1 MSSTNNTQDHHDL
14 HIFFFPYLASG
25 HMIPL
30 LDTALLFAARGV
42 KVSYVTTA
50 GNLPSLL
57 PAVSSAAANG
67 ASMQLLLLPFPF
79 EEAGLPSG
87 CENTNSLP
95 MTDAAHEKF
104 YNLIQLLQQP
114 LRQLIVDHR
123 PDFLV
128 ADELYP
134 WTSDLAISLNIPR
147 VVFNGT
153 SHFTICILDQVEQ
166 MMVNSRDDDKP
177 FVVHEIEITKAELP
191 KVFHYPKIALDM
203 FREASNKSYGLLL
216 NSFDELVP
224 EYVERLKTDGKS
236 RRVWNVGP
244 VSLRHW
250 KEADNGKDD
259 KGIKAWLDDKKDR
272 SVLYIAF
279 GSECVFS
286 DDQLRE
292 IGLGLEG
299 SGRDFIW
306 VVRGGGGGLDTI
318 GDWLPK
324 GFEEKVEGRGLVVR
338 GWAPQRM
345 ILNHPALGAFMMQC
359 GWNSTLEALSC
370 GVPMI
375 AWPLHSEQFVN
386 ERLIV
391 QVLGTGA
398 SAIEQG
404 VKRSIFAEQE
414 EVVKAEAVKRAVD
427 RVMGEGGEAAEI
439 RSRAEKY
446 KKISRSVVEEGGSSH
461 VNLTCMIQELTKV
474 AREKKRETS
483 Y

>member
-1 MSSTNNTQDHHDL
+1 MGSTNNTQDHHDL

-42 KVSYVTTA
+42 KVSYITTA
-50 GNLPSLL
+50 GNLPSLTA
-57 PAVSSAAANG
+57 PT
-67 ASMQLLLLPFPF
+67 
-79 EEAGLPSG
+79 PS
-87 CENTNSLP
+87 P
-95 MTDAAHEKF
+95 MTDAALEKF

-147 VVFNGT
+147 VVFNVT
-153 SHFTICILDQVEQ
+153 SHFTISILDQVEQ
-166 MMVNSRDDDKP
+166 MMTKYSRDDDKP

-203 FREASNKSYGLLL
+203 FREASDKSYGVLL
-216 NSFDELVP
+216 NSFDELAP

-236 RRVWNVGP
+236 RVWNVGP

-250 KEADNGKDD
+250 KEADVDGNDD

-292 IGLGLEG
+292 IGLALEG
-299 SGRDFIW
+299 SGRAFIW

-338 GWAPQRM
+338 GWAPQRL
-345 ILNHPALGAFMMQC
+345 ILNHPALGAFVTHC
-359 GWNSTLEALSC
+359 GWNSTVEALSC

-386 ERLIV
+386 ERLVV
-391 QVLGTGA
+391 QVLGTGV

-404 VKRSIFAEQE
+404 VKRSIFPEQK

-427 RVMGEGGEAAEI
+427 RVMGEGREAAEI

-446 KKISRSVVEEGGSSH
+446 KKISRSVVEEGGSSY

-483 Y
+483 C

>member
-1 MSSTNNTQDHHDL
+1 
-14 HIFFFPYLASG
+14 
-25 HMIPL
+25 
-30 LDTALLFAARGV
+30 
-42 KVSYVTTA
+42 
-50 GNLPSLL
+50 
-57 PAVSSAAANG
+57 
-67 ASMQLLLLPFPF
+67 
-79 EEAGLPSG
+79 
-87 CENTNSLP
+87 
-95 MTDAAHEKF
+95 MTDAALEKF

-147 VVFNGT
+147 VVFNVT
-153 SHFTICILDQVEQ
+153 SHFTISILDQVEQ
-166 MMVNSRDDDKP
+166 MMTKYSRDDDKP

-203 FREASNKSYGLLL
+203 FREASDKSYGVLL
-216 NSFDELVP
+216 NSFDELAP

-236 RRVWNVGP
+236 RVWNVGP

-250 KEADNGKDD
+250 KEADVDGNDD

-292 IGLGLEG
+292 IGLALEG
-299 SGRDFIW
+299 SGRAFIW
-306 VVRGGGGGLDTI
+306 VV
-318 GDWLPK
+318 
-324 GFEEKVEGRGLVVR
+324 
-338 GWAPQRM
+338 
-345 ILNHPALGAFMMQC
+345 
-359 GWNSTLEALSC
+359 
-370 GVPMI
+370 
-375 AWPLHSEQFVN
+375 
-386 ERLIV
+386 
-391 QVLGTGA
+391 LGTGV

-404 VKRSIFAEQE
+404 VKRSIFPEQK

-427 RVMGEGGEAAEI
+427 RVMGEGREAAEI

-446 KKISRSVVEEGGSSH
+446 KKISRSVVEEGGSSY

-483 Y
+483 C

>member
-1 MSSTNNTQDHHDL
+1 
-14 HIFFFPYLASG
+14 
-25 HMIPL
+25 
-30 LDTALLFAARGV
+30 
-42 KVSYVTTA
+42 
-50 GNLPSLL
+50 
-57 PAVSSAAANG
+57 
-67 ASMQLLLLPFPF
+67 
-79 EEAGLPSG
+79 
-87 CENTNSLP
+87 
-95 MTDAAHEKF
+95 MTDATLEKF
-104 YNLIQLLQQP
+104 YNLIQLLHQP

-123 PDFLV
+123 PDCLV
-128 ADELYP
+128 SDELYP

-147 VVFNGT
+147 VVFNVF
-153 SHFTICILDQVEQ
+153 SHFAVFILDQVEQ
-166 MMVNSRDDDKP
+166 MMINSRNDDKP
-177 FVVHEIEITKAELP
+177 FVVDEIEITKAELP

-203 FREASNKSYGLLL
+203 FREARNKSYGLLF
-216 NSFDELVP
+216 NSFDELAP
-224 EYVERLKTDGKS
+224 EYAERLKMDGKS
-236 RRVWNVGP
+236 RVWNVGP

-250 KEADNGKDD
+250 KEADNGDDD
-259 KGIKAWLDDKKDR
+259 KGFKAWLDDKKDR

-279 GSECVFS
+279 GSECVFG

-292 IGLGLEG
+292 ISLALEG
-299 SGRDFIW
+299 SGRAFIW

-375 AWPLHSEQFVN
+375 AWPLHSEQFVS

-391 QVLGTGA
+391 KVLGTGV

-404 VKRSIFAEQE
+404 VKRSTFAEQK

-427 RVMGEGGEAAEI
+427 RVMGEGREAAEI

-446 KKISRSVVEEGGSSH
+446 KKISRAVVEEGGSSY
-461 VNLTCMIQELTKV
+461 VNLTSMIQELTKV
-474 AREKKRETS
+474 AREKKREAG